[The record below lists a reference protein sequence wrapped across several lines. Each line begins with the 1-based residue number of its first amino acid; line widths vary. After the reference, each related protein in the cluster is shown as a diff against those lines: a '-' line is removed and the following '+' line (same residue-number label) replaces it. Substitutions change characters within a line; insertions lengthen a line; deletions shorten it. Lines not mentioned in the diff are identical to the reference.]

1 MKIDNIVLIF
11 VFRLFETIKK
21 DFDLNGLCKRAWEK
35 TFYCGCNIFI
45 IKVCLGI
52 MVGFAQ

>member
-21 DFDLNGLCKRAWEK
+21 DFDLNGLCKELGRRL
-35 TFYCGCNIFI
+35 FI
-45 IKVCLGI
+45 VAAIYS
-52 MVGFAQ
+52 